1 MPSIEA
7 VEQFKT
13 IVQSLAREPEVRAQL
28 GLPAEE
34 ILPPKSQLDDLA
46 DLLGGMPTAPSDDE
60 PSAEPLAQPVV
71 EDSPV
76 DDGLADPLA
85 DLFAA
90 PVPDHDELPEGPNL
104 DDLLGSAAP
113 FAEPVAEPEPEPSL
127 EPAFETPDAALDD
140 LFGDLSEPEVEP
152 SHDAE
157 DPFTFGEAEPLEAEA
172 DDLGELGDLDSLLG
186 PDPRSAPAAEA
197 PRRSTSGVSPEDLD
211 DAFFETPGEDLFG
224 AGPAAEEDDFEFGD
238 GLGDTDFPELAGF
251 ADTKEE
257 DVEAF
262 DAMGEADEFQLGD
275 FESQFGITADDHT
288 DAELLNPAQ
297 TADLDVAAA
306 QRSLS
311 LTEEE
316 FSLIQKTL
324 GHLPL
329 NLRLAIEELIGE
341 KEVVFDDLDK
351 VVRLL
356 LAGAPARSLAA
367 VVGKILNRKI
377 VVPAGF
383 EKGSG
388 AELEARH
395 GTLWY
400 NIRTIMLPVLR
411 VAAVASVAAA
421 LLVVLG
427 WTFLLRPWKANDL
440 YEKGL
445 AAVGQNQ
452 GAVAD
457 ELFAQAY
464 YEWPAQERFF
474 QYAEAYQDT
483 GDYDRARRKYL
494 ELLKPSV
501 KAYRDEDKPLL
512 DQRYGQPLAKLPDG
526 LEGQALAERLA
537 AKKEAAD
544 DYYAYVADLLGRKED
559 AAYREGE
566 IPGEVFWGNPD
577 TKGILDYSRFESEY
591 GFDGRDR
598 ESHFR
603 RADAV
608 LKPLLSQSP
617 GNKAG
622 LLRKADNFIAWSRAV
637 SSKAR
642 LDEANSAL
650 SEYLR
655 LYSWDSPVTW
665 RFVQVFLLLDEESQ
679 LLAIRD
685 RIDGDKKLAMD
696 GETMAQLAAWFLDRE
711 AAVLEQE
718 RTIVPTQKTIEE
730 EYGVRPRIA
739 ELPDAPSEAELAE
752 YAAVIKE
759 NRAKLDAMAP
769 TGGGGAAAGGG
780 GGGHSLVR
788 SAAPAEGGGGH
799 GGGEGEAKKV
809 ELDPPYKYP
818 YSSQSF
824 RPEYL
829 DKVDGLLLRAMETSK
844 SLPELHY
851 QLSRFYRHSRAV
863 EDEKRALAA
872 ADTYFQRLEPR
883 KARLND
889 RPALRVATSNRIGEI
904 FDQAG
909 QPLQAEKYYLDA
921 QKNFESA
928 QAQGL
933 VSLDLEAAR
942 LYRNLGNL
950 YYRQT
955 PGVLASGSGTSPGG
969 WDQALKLYEI
979 AEKSRWRDPA
989 VDYRLAVIYYEKRQ
1003 YGESVKRL
1011 FQLDRPGNKGEA
1023 SGRDNPNLLYAMG
1036 NALFR
1041 SGNYASAEGYY
1052 RELLE
1057 ILKEKRSRIT
1067 DFDPAGRSSHKAL
1080 AQRLYEAWNN
1090 LAAAQYRASNAF
1102 RAGTPEFRDALTSLT
1117 TARAQSQILGRDLY
1131 ETNAELDVTMVDE
1144 EVLRAIRE
1152 EEARIVAKT
1161 RQEKGLVEANLQ
1173 VLSMIETAAPSKKA
1187 ALATQLEIFARIP
1200 LELDQ
1205 TEAP

>member
-28 GLPAEE
+28 GLAMEE

-46 DLLGGMPTAPSDDE
+46 DLLGGMPTAPSAEDE
-60 PSAEPLAQPVV
+60 VVAAAPPPPSEIDLDEAPAL
-71 EDSPV
+71 D
-76 DDGLADPLA
+76 
-85 DLFAA
+85 DLFAV
-90 PVPDHDELPEGPNL
+90 PIPDHDELPPGPNL
-104 DDLLGSAAP
+104 DDLLGPAAP
-113 FAEPVAEPEPEPSL
+113 ITEPG
-127 EPAFETPDAALDD
+127 LDD
-140 LFGDLSEPEVEP
+140 LFGDLAPPEAELPHEVEP
-152 SHDAE
+152 SHVAE
-157 DPFTFGEAEPLEAEA
+157 DPFTFGEPEAL
-172 DDLGELGDLDSLLG
+172 DDLGELGDMGDLGELDSLLG
-186 PDPRSAPAAEA
+186 PDPRTAPAVEA

-224 AGPAAEEDDFEFGD
+224 PSAPAAEEDDFEFGD

-297 TADLDVAAA
+297 TADLEVAAA
-306 QRSLS
+306 QRTLSLS
-311 LTEEE
+311 DEE
-316 FSLIQKTL
+316 FALIQRTL

-341 KEVVFDDLDK
+341 REVVFEDLDK

-367 VVGKILNRKI
+367 VVGKVLNRKI

-388 AELEARH
+388 ADLEARH

-440 YEKGL
+440 YERGL
-445 AAVGQNQ
+445 AAVRQNQ
-452 GAVAD
+452 GALAD
-457 ELFAQAY
+457 ELFAQGY

-494 ELLKPSV
+494 ELLRPSV
-501 KAYRDEDKPLL
+501 KAYRDEDKPFL

-526 LEGQALAERLA
+526 LEGQALADRLEE
-537 AKKEAAD
+537 KKSAAD
-544 DYYAYVADLLGRKED
+544 AYYAYVADLLGRKED
-559 AAYREGE
+559 SAYREGE

-608 LKPLLSQSP
+608 LKPLLSRSP
-617 GNKAG
+617 GHKAG
-622 LLRKADNFIAWSRAV
+622 LLRKADNFIAWSRAL
-637 SSKAR
+637 SSKTS

-655 LYSWDSPVTW
+655 LYSWDSAVTW
-665 RFVQVFLLLDEESQ
+665 RFVRVFLLLDEEAQ

-696 GETMAQLAAWFLDRE
+696 GETMAELAAWFLDRE
-711 AAVLEQE
+711 AAVLEQDRTLE
-718 RTIVPTQKTIEE
+718 PVQRTIED
-730 EYGVRPRIA
+730 EYGIRPRIA
-739 ELPDAPSEAELAE
+739 ESPEALTEAELAE
-752 YAAVIKE
+752 RAAVIKE

-769 TGGGGAAAGGG
+769 QVAAGGG
-780 GGGHSLVR
+780 GGAAPASTGHSLAR
-788 SAAPAEGGGGH
+788 SSAPAEGGGH

-809 ELDPPYKYP
+809 ALEPPFKYP
-818 YSSQSF
+818 YSSQPY

-829 DKVDGLLLRAMETSK
+829 DKVDSLLLRAMETSK
-844 SLPELHY
+844 ALPELHY
-851 QLSRFYRHSRAV
+851 QLSRFYRHSRAA

-883 KARLND
+883 KARLNG

-904 FDQAG
+904 FDQAA

-928 QAQGL
+928 EAQGL
-933 VSLDLEAAR
+933 VSFDLEAAR

-955 PGVLASGSGTSPGG
+955 PGVLAVGGGAAPGG
-969 WDQALKLYEI
+969 WEQALKLYEI
-979 AEKSRWRDPA
+979 AEKSRWKDPQ

-1003 YGESVKRL
+1003 YGEAVKRL
-1011 FQLDRPGNKGEA
+1011 FSLDRPGNKGEA

-1057 ILKEKRSRIT
+1057 ILKDRRSRIT

-1102 RAGTPEFRDALTSLT
+1102 RAGTPEFRDALASLT

-1131 ETNAELDVTMVDE
+1131 ESKVELDVTMIDE
-1144 EVLRAIRE
+1144 EMLRAIRE
-1152 EEARIVAKT
+1152 DEARIVAKT

-1173 VLSMIETAAPSKKA
+1173 VLSLIETAAPSKKA